1 MAVYDVAVIGGGA
14 AGSMAAIRAASN
26 GKAVILLERN
36 DSIGKKILITGKGRC
51 NITNMATMED
61 FLAKF
66 GKKGMFLRSAFNRFF
81 NEDLIEF
88 FKKKGLALKTERQN
102 RVFPDEGDAKSVV
115 RVLREYLSEAGVE
128 VRYNTRIT
136 GINYKEGFFRIT
148 SEGGVD
154 VQSRKLILCTGGAS
168 YKATGSSGDGFRLA
182 KAMGHHVSPLMPG
195 LVPLKAKDT
204 WVKELQGLTLKNI
217 RLSFRSGKRCI
228 ISEIGEML
236 FTHFGVSGPIVLDL
250 SSEIA
255 EMIEDE
261 KEVVMNIDL
270 KPGIEDK
277 ELEDRILSDI
287 ISYGGKDIKNFLKT
301 YMPIALC
308 PVFMRLAE
316 LPENKR
322 VSQMTTAERRSMKEN
337 LKALP
342 LTLSGTLALEEA
354 MVTAGGVSLKEV
366 DPRTMQS
373 RIVPG
378 LYFAGEI
385 LEGAASSGG
394 YNLQQAFS
402 TGYLAG
408 EESSQDA

>member
-1 MAVYDVAVIGGGA
+1 
-14 AGSMAAIRAASN
+14 
-26 GKAVILLERN
+26 
-36 DSIGKKILITGKGRC
+36 
-51 NITNMATMED
+51 
-61 FLAKF
+61 
-66 GKKGMFLRSAFNRFF
+66 
-81 NEDLIEF
+81 
-88 FKKKGLALKTERQN
+88 LKTERQN
-102 RVFPDEGDAKSVV
+102 RVFPEEGDAKSVV
-115 RVLREYLSEAGVE
+115 RVLKEYLSEAGVE

-136 GINYKEGFFRIT
+136 GINYKEGFFRLT
-148 SEGGVD
+148 SEDGID
-154 VQSRKLILCTGGAS
+154 IQSRKLILCTGGAS

-182 KAMGHHVSPLMPG
+182 KTMGHQVSPLIPG
-195 LVPLKAKDT
+195 LVPLKTKDT

-217 RLSFRSGKRCI
+217 RLSFRSGKRHI

-236 FTHFGVSGPIVLDL
+236 FTHFGVSGPLILDL

-255 EMIEDE
+255 EMMEGE
-261 KEVVMNIDL
+261 KEVVMYIDL

-301 YMPIALC
+301 YMPVALC
-308 PVFMRLAE
+308 QVFMRLAK

-322 VSQMTTAERRSMKEN
+322 VSQMTTAERRAMKEN
-337 LKALP
+337 LKALHI
-342 LTLSGTLALEEA
+342 TLSGTLALEEA

-408 EESSQDA
+408 EESSKDG